1 MQTRIR
7 ELKDKGFID
16 KQTRSIVMD
25 MVVYNKQT
33 QFFTVINFVAVFE
46 ANGLITT
53 DIELFNLKKN
63 YYQEVAGYFR
73 LVCEVCFTVLLV
85 FYWIIEVAEIAGE
98 IAAQKKEYDKEQKK
112 RMARENRRREML
124 EAGAMSLE
132 KTPEIGRNA
141 K

>member
-1 MQTRIR
+1 
-7 ELKDKGFID
+7 
-16 KQTRSIVMD
+16 MD